1 MSPQPSG
8 IEQRPN
14 GKKFSSNRELQVLQQ
29 MKNAKIGFRTILSQC
44 GESQYIL
51 VLVILFWTVSSL
63 NTWTGFVICCGTF
76 GGVDETRSSF
86 CVNCFLFTHHHE
98 LGVVSQ
104 PYCAQDWCKFRIV
117 EKWGAE
123 PD

>member
-51 VLVILFWTVSSL
+51 VLVILFRTVSSL
-63 NTWTGFVICCGTF
+63 YT
-76 GGVDETRSSF
+76 
-86 CVNCFLFTHHHE
+86 
-98 LGVVSQ
+98 
-104 PYCAQDWCKFRIV
+104 
-117 EKWGAE
+117 
-123 PD
+123 